1 MLLFDFCYNVFVM
14 ENLERY
20 KHLNKY
26 LKEKFGE
33 RTLKICID
41 GGFTCPNRDGTKGTG
56 GCIFCSEKGSG
67 EHIKSAENIT
77 KQVENYF
84 KSYKA
89 KRANKFI
96 AYFQNFTN
104 TYDTLENLKKKYDS
118 ALIDDRI
125 VGLSVATRPDC
136 IDEDIAVLL
145 SSYADKYYVTVE
157 LGLQTSNDE
166 TGKLINRGYLSS
178 EFTKAVELL
187 NKYNID
193 VVAHIM
199 VGLPDET
206 KEDLK
211 NTVEFINKHHIQGL
225 KIHSCYVVENTV
237 LADMYRNKKYSPLS
251 LDEYL
256 ENAAYIL
263 THISPN
269 IVIHRISGDA
279 PKDLLV
285 APSWN
290 SHKKWIMNGLDKLL
304 KEKDLWQGKYF

>member
-1 MLLFDFCYNVFVM
+1 MDNI
-14 ENLERY
+14 ERY

-56 GCIFCSEKGSG
+56 GCIFCSERGSG
-67 EHIKSAENIT
+67 EHINSAENIT

-96 AYFQNFTN
+96 VYFQNFTN

-125 VGLSVATRPDC
+125 VGLTVATRPDC
-136 IDEDIAVLL
+136 INEDIVKLL
-145 SSYADKYYVTVE
+145 SSYSDKYYVTVE

-166 TGKLINRGYLSS
+166 TGKLIHRGYLSS

-193 VVAHIM
+193 IVTHIM
-199 VGLPDET
+199 VGLPNET

-211 NTVEFINKHHIQGL
+211 NTVDFINKHKIQGL

-237 LADMYRNKKYSPLS
+237 LADMYRNKKYSSLS

-263 THISPN
+263 THISPD

-285 APSWN
+285 APDWN

-304 KEKDLWQGKYF
+304 KEQNLWQGKEYKKK